1 MAETGCGAKCA
12 KLVILL
18 INFVFG
24 LIGIVL
30 LGFGIFLVVDAKALH
45 NEYFIPVGSSAN
57 MILIAAGV
65 ILIVGLIIIF
75 ITIVGCCAAAREN
88 TGCLTFYSIILILV
102 LILQIIAVIL
112 AGVFYT
118 KIIYTLDD
126 HMLNIVNEQYGQP
139 NKTDSTIFIDTVQ
152 KDLHCCGVTV
162 KGPKDWEFSKWNNE
176 TKQMVPETCC
186 TVNATGQHL
195 NVTLC
200 REYAYKNDSEQPLR
214 SHYVYTEGCD
224 SKVDGLIKKYVGILI
239 GVVIAVVLI
248 QVVFIAIACL
258 LRSQMA
264 RGYEYV

>member
-12 KLVILL
+12 KLIILL

-30 LGFGIFLVVDAKALH
+30 LGLGIFLVIDAKALH
-45 NEYFIPVGSSAN
+45 NEYFIPVGSSAD

-112 AGVFYT
+112 AGVFYNQ
-118 KIIYTLDD
+118 IVNGLDD
-126 HMLNIVNEQYGQP
+126 HMLKIVNEEYGQTGK
-139 NKTDSTIFIDTVQ
+139 NDSTIFIDSLQ

-162 KGPKDWEFSKWNNE
+162 KGPKDWEMSKWNNQ
-176 TKQMVPETCC
+176 THQMVPETCC
-186 TVNATGQHL
+186 TVNATGHTVD
-195 NVTLC
+195 VTLC
-200 REYAYKNDSEQPLR
+200 RQYAYKNDTELR
-214 SHYVYTEGCD
+214 PNYVYTQGCD

-239 GVVIAVVLI
+239 GVVIAIVLI

-258 LRSQMA
+258 LRSHMA

>member
-12 KLVILL
+12 KLIILL
-18 INFVFG
+18 IDFVFG

-45 NEYFIPVGSSAN
+45 NEYFIPAGTSAD

-75 ITIVGCCAAAREN
+75 ITIVGCCAAAKEN

-112 AGVFYT
+112 AGVFYNT
-118 KIIYTLDD
+118 IIHELDNQ
-126 HMLNIVNEQYGQP
+126 MLTIVNTKYGDLNNTEP
-139 NKTDSTIFIDTVQ
+139 TVFIDTLQ

-176 TKQMVPETCC
+176 THQTVPETCC
-186 TVNATGQHL
+186 TVNETGHTL
-195 NVTLC
+195 NVALC
-200 REYAYKNDSEQPLR
+200 RQYAYQNATDQR
-214 SHYVYTEGCD
+214 SKYVYTEGCD

-239 GVVIAVVLI
+239 GVVIAIVLI
-248 QVVFIAIACL
+248 QVVFIVIACL
-258 LRSQMA
+258 LRSSMA